1 MLNHDDR
8 EARIR
13 QSQTLRQSRAQV
25 RREMRDR
32 GRISHEGDDSDREEE
47 VRILHAENAVTP
59 RKRKARDM
67 AEAGPSGI
75 AKRIRNDSIIGSA
88 VTHG

>member
-8 EARIR
+8 EARM
-13 QSQTLRQSRAQV
+13 QQTLRQSRAQV
-25 RREMRDR
+25 RREMRDG
-32 GRISHEGDDSDREEE
+32 GRTSPEGDESDREEE
-47 VRILHAENAVTP
+47 VRILHADNVISP
-59 RKRKARDM
+59 RKRKTRDM
-67 AEAGPSGI
+67 AEAGLSGI